1 MYYLTKILGGSKPA
15 EKAKQAPGVEDVLE
29 KLMPEEMQEEMFCF
43 TLGDAELYQL
53 KPKQG
58 QLPHI
63 KQVKECVFMKASI
76 HLTSMLIDDDE
87 AEGTKINIPIVV
99 VSNDQYEE
107 D

>member
-1 MYYLTKILGGSKPA
+1 MYYLNKILGGSKPA

-43 TLGDAELYQL
+43 TLGDCELYQL

-58 QLPHI
+58 KKADI

-76 HLTSMLIDDDE
+76 HLTSMMIDDDE
-87 AEGTKINIPIVV
+87 AEGTKIHIPIVV
-99 VSNDQYEE
+99 VSNDQFE
-107 D
+107 DD